1 MKKLL
6 EYRLLFLPSFLTLL
20 LLLGSQALACM
31 VPSMQAMAEGRSM
44 ACCAEYCQMKTTPQ
58 AAQQACEQSRTAIS
72 QHQSIAGPS
81 VSLVKIALKDLPN
94 AGLCAIHELP
104 VSRLIPGLFST
115 KEYSLA
121 PPYRT
126 VELYLFTRSLLI

>member
-44 ACCAEYCQMKTTPQ
+44 ACCSQHCRVETTPQ

-94 AGLCAIHELP
+94 ASLCSIHELP
-104 VSRLIPGLFST
+104 ASHLISGLFST
-115 KEYSLA
+115 KEYSPV

-126 VELYLFTRSLLI
+126 VKLYLFTRSLLI